1 MKKIKIF
8 LSLSI
13 AILATIAA
21 PTLTAAGVS
30 CALNDLELFKPIATT
45 LDTIALGIP
54 VTKFLVHQFGN
65 EYWQAKF
72 SYVGNMAFETP
83 FTEGL
88 CQKIQSS
95 LIEIFKAKA
104 PSMKRTQV
112 GYLSALMSDVNTA
125 GVTQVPLPQ
134 NGKIRQVLVKFIQR
148 ADSSDIVTT
157 DPVCEA
163 EDNPSPKEQIVEN
176 VTSFVRTKEIG
187 FDDNDMRLLCESGD
201 EYRAGII
208 NSYLNA
214 LMVSLDKKLITAQ
227 AANFGAYVPSIS
239 PATYKD
245 YGLLNNVN
253 YSINF
258 KGESDIEEDIANLES
273 NDKPIVIGDGYLA
286 HYVKQAKIGCC
297 NALGQDLNQV
307 GQMYYYR
314 DKYVSQILGTNHFI
328 ILIPGYTQVLFWNKY
343 KGEFTQNDNLC
354 IRGTIVDPY
363 TGVECDIKWLRNN
376 CDENWILHLRVW
388 YKLYQLPTDAFKT
401 YDDLNGVN
409 FSLHA
414 RATAV

>member
-1 MKKIKIF
+1 M
-8 LSLSI
+8 
-13 AILATIAA
+13 LATISV

-30 CALNDLELFKPIATT
+30 CAMGDIDLFKPFAIT
-45 LDTIALGIP
+45 LDSIALGIP
-54 VTKFLVHQFGN
+54 FTKFLVNRFGN
-65 EYWQAKF
+65 EFWKAKF
-72 SYVGNMAFETP
+72 SYAANMAFETP

-88 CQKIQSS
+88 CEKIQSS
-95 LIEIFKAKA
+95 LIEIFKTKA

-112 GYLSALMSDVNTA
+112 GYLSALQSDVNTA
-125 GVTQVPLPQ
+125 GVERVPLPQ
-134 NGKIRQVLVKFIQR
+134 NGKIRSVLIKFIQR
-148 ADSSDIVTT
+148 ADSTSIVET
-157 DPVCEA
+157 DPTCEA
-163 EDNPSPKEQIVEN
+163 EENPSPKEQIVEN
-176 VTSFVRTKEIG
+176 VTEFVRTKEIG
-187 FDDNDMRLLCESGD
+187 FDDNDMRSLCESGD

-214 LMVSLDKKLITAQ
+214 LMVALDKKLITAQ
-227 AANFGAYVPSIS
+227 AANFGAFVPSIS

-245 YGLLNNVN
+245 YALLQAVT
-253 YSINF
+253 YAINF

-273 NDKPIVIGDGYLA
+273 SEKPIVIGDGYLA
-286 HYVKQAKIGCC
+286 HYVKQSKIGCC
-297 NALGQDLNQV
+297 NDLGQDLSQV

-328 ILIPGYTQVLFWNKY
+328 ILIPGYTQLLFWNKY

-354 IRGTIVDPY
+354 IRGTIIDPY

-376 CDENWILHLRVW
+376 CDENWVLHLRVW
-388 YKLYQLPTDAFKT
+388 YKLYQIPSDAFKT

-414 RATAV
+414 RAVTT